1 MSCIG
6 GMMLLLDAIASVI
19 LLGMMMVPI
28 VNIFAGI
35 ILGAALG
42 GVPGGV
48 LGFLLAVIVIVAEK
62 IVAERC
68 GWFEVIGE
76 VGNTEVSLV
85 EQKPDA
91 RLGTRARL
99 TRRRALGS
107 PMKRRRLAAFPAAAN
122 YRQTLH

>member
-1 MSCIG
+1 
-6 GMMLLLDAIASVI
+6 MMLLDAIASII

-28 VNIFAGI
+28 VNIFVGI
-35 ILGAALG
+35 ILGAALC
-42 GVPGGV
+42 GVPGGI
-48 LGFLLAVIVIVAEK
+48 LGLLLAVTVIVAEK
-62 IVAERC
+62 IVAERR

-76 VGNTEVSLV
+76 VGNTEVSLI

-107 PMKRRRLAAFPAAAN
+107 PMKRRLAAFPAAAN